1 MSNKEILIPLESLT
15 PYKRNGIKI
24 DQFVLHSNVVCL
36 YSFLQL
42 YDNYYQNDGKFYAIL
57 PQGESPYDVALRTKQ
72 FIDTIFR
79 DPEEVLFVV
88 SHGTTIRTIIL
99 NWFHYAPEWFNSEKL
114 MNNCAVRLITKE
126 KNVSTEEY
134 IYGGVN
140 K

>member
-1 MSNKEILIPLESLT
+1 MINDVDVINTIITEHSTDN
-15 PYKRNGIKI
+15 NG
-24 DQFVLHSNVVCL
+24 
-36 YSFLQL
+36 
-42 YDNYYQNDGKFYAIL
+42 
-57 PQGESPYDVALRTKQ
+57 RKQ

-126 KNVSTEEY
+126 NNVSTEEY